1 MHFCLQLRSFT
12 RDALNIYHGM
22 LSCSQDSWNNVL
34 LSAKSTA
41 CVTQWQ
47 LQLSTIRSRDCDQP
61 VPKSERSTK
70 TKQKGKC
77 RLKIRKEKK
86 RMSNWA
92 KAEGERHP
100 SYKLAKWRAPKADK
114 EASCKQ
120 AKLYACVLAMCTQWW
135 PTGCLGGV
143 DGTPLDLNQAW
154 QTTITVTV
162 RQLQFATGSHMLSDS
177 WRNED
182 KAAAAVPQAKS
193 FYRWSWLW
201 RHPST
206 EKHKWACA
214 SECVAVLRT
223 ERTFSSI

>member
-1 MHFCLQLRSFT
+1 
-12 RDALNIYHGM
+12 M

-34 LSAKSTA
+34 LSVKSTA
-41 CVTQWQ
+41 CVTQGQ

-61 VPKSERSTK
+61 VPKSECSTK
-70 TKQKGKC
+70 TKQKGKH

-86 RMSNWA
+86 RMSKWA

-143 DGTPLDLNQAW
+143 DCTPLYLNQAW
-154 QTTITVTV
+154 QTTNGCRRRNGRKGLCLVFEKTFIYSSSSSKPSK
-162 RQLQFATGSHMLSDS
+162 ATLLFESRRML
-177 WRNED
+177 R
-182 KAAAAVPQAKS
+182 VS
-193 FYRWSWLW
+193 FSNSSRCSG
-201 RHPST
+201 
-206 EKHKWACA
+206 
-214 SECVAVLRT
+214 
-223 ERTFSSI
+223 SSIEARGGRWLGGFDNWFFA